1 MSTALDNE
9 HKTAPGEMNYDAC
22 GRQRKTAP
30 GEHGC
35 GKVQNAVASDQ
46 IAADANQKGL
56 EPPQSDR
63 EQRITPVR
71 AIAARC
77 R

>member
-9 HKTAPGEMNYDAC
+9 RKTAPGEMNYDAC

-35 GKVQNAVASDQ
+35 ARSKTLFARDQ
-46 IAADANQKGL
+46 ELYRCSEIVVDN
-56 EPPQSDR
+56 P
-63 EQRITPVR
+63 EQP
-71 AIAARC
+71 
-77 R
+77 